1 MPPRKIAPWLGL
13 GFGLGLVLGL
23 GGNFSRTQN
32 IYNPIV
38 VILWQLVDCIRH
50 RLPKLVVWQS
60 YHQWPKRLWDS
71 FFHLFYFVDLTLL
84 YHHYLQGEFFILCS
98 HKELDFDVTQ
108 TYLLFL
114 FIWLT
119 FLVIFGFWF
128 TFTNAKHGISMRRV
142 LISKLYPPSVLN
154 NVDVYFG
161 YIYIKLPVVFLFK
174 R

>member
-108 TYLLFL
+108 TYL
-114 FIWLT
+114 T